1 MDNEIEPMPDLHEIM
16 MSDEWTSDES
26 GESLQRR
33 PRKRRKV
40 MRNRGLESPQGEK
53 NSSMRKLCKNK
64 MISSFSHFRSEGI
77 LTDVV
82 IVVPGSPEINAHKI
96 VLAAA
101 SPFFE
106 TMFKVGEVLKRLRE
120 LKC

>member
-1 MDNEIEPMPDLHEIM
+1 MDNEIDQVDDLMI
-16 MSDEWTSDES
+16 SDEWTSDES

-53 NSSMRKLCKNK
+53 SSSMRRLCKNK
-64 MISSFSHFRSEGI
+64 MISSFDIFRKEGI
-77 LTDVV
+77 LTDVA
-82 IVVPGSPEINAHKI
+82 IVVPGFPEINAHKI

-106 TMFKVGEVLKRLRE
+106 TMFKVREV
-120 LKC
+120 